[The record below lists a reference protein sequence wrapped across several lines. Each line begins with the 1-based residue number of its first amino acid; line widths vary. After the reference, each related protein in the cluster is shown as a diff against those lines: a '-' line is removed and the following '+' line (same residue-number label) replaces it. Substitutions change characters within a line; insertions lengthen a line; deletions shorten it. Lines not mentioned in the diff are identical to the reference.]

1 LIINNY
7 QRGTRYLLIL
17 ALLFTTSIAIAGTIP
32 DQCRQSC
39 VTPYGQ
45 QLGHTESGVIAYSNC
60 NADCVIFEPY
70 HENGIYTGIR
80 WQCVEFARRWLLV
93 NKGVVYG
100 DVDYAYDIW
109 DKINHYQS
117 VADKKPVPVVN
128 IPNGAS
134 QPPRVGDLLIY
145 SKDFLGTGHVA
156 VVTAVDANNDRLQV
170 GEQNFDNRQWS
181 GDHAR
186 AIDMTFQHG
195 RYWVLDPYLLGW
207 KRMQ

>member
-1 LIINNY
+1 MIMNKSLHGRWHIF
-7 QRGTRYLLIL
+7 LLT
-17 ALLFTTSIAIAGTIP
+17 LFFTISVSAAGPVP

-39 VTPYGQ
+39 VTPYGEI
-45 QLGHTESGVIAYSNC
+45 LGQSRSGVSAYSNC
-60 NADCVIFEPY
+60 NADCVIFEP
-70 HENGIYTGIR
+70 HHLNGTYTGIR

-93 NKGVVYG
+93 NRGVVYG
-100 DVDYAYDIW
+100 DVDYAYNIW
-109 DKINHYQS
+109 DKINHFQS
-117 VADKKPVPVVN
+117 VADKKVIPVIS

-156 VVTAVDANNDRLQV
+156 VVTAMDADSHRLQV
-170 GEQNFDNRQWS
+170 GEQNFDNRHWR
-181 GDHAR
+181 GNHAR
-186 AIDMTFQHG
+186 TIDITRHQD